1 MTEMVQGYI
10 KEIEALRTQLLEQE
24 SAASMRTP
32 RNRNV
37 VTSRLSMVG
46 TPSTMMNDSINEV
59 IKEAKCDLEK
69 TMAKRWEYSIRC
81 KIVLEFIIL

>member
-10 KEIEALRTQLLEQE
+10 KEIETLRTQLLEKD
-24 SAASMRTP
+24 SAANLRTP
-32 RNRNV
+32 RQKGPAP
-37 VTSRLSMVG
+37 SRLSMVG

-69 TMAKRWEYSIRC
+69 TMAKRC
-81 KIVLEFIIL
+81 VGCFALLDF